1 MYYKIRKP
9 GTSARK
15 LFANRANARLS
26 TGPRTSAGKA
36 RVARNAL
43 RHGFER
49 PALSYGDVENNEDV
63 EVLARMIAGEAAS
76 KERHACARRI
86 AAAQLELKQVRDARH
101 DLLAAT
107 GPDVVA
113 AIMSR
118 KLLARLVPLNRYE
131 QRVLARRR
139 FAVKEFD
146 RVGRNERR
154 RSKNKVDFSGN
165 KANEQKHH
173 GFNKMPEDI

>member
-1 MYYKIRKP
+1 MYYKLRKP

-15 LFANRANARLS
+15 LFANRANARRC

-43 RHGFER
+43 RHGFEQ
-49 PALSYGDVENNEDV
+49 PALSHGGDSGDV
-63 EVLARMIAGEAAS
+63 EVLARMIAGATAS
-76 KERHACARRI
+76 QERHACARRI

-107 GPDVVA
+107 GPDIVA
-113 AIMSR
+113 AILNRS
-118 KLLARLVPLNRYE
+118 LLARLVPLNRYE
-131 QRVLARRR
+131 QRALARRR
-139 FAVKEFD
+139 FAIKEFD

-154 RSKNKVDFSGN
+154 QSENKIDFSGN
-165 KANEQKHH
+165 KTSEQKRH
-173 GFNKMPEDI
+173 GFRKMQGDL